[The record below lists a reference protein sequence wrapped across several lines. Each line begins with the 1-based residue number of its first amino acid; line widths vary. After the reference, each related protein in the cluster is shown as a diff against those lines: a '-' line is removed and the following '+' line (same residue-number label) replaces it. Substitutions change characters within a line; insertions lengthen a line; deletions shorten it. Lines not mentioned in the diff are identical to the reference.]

1 MTRRL
6 TCILLALALLLGAV
20 PALGAGDVTGTLDG
34 SLLPN
39 LKWEELDWSDP
50 DVLTVSGA
58 MLGVM
63 YSMDVKEETPRKELL
78 MAIISNDSYIL
89 KNDEYVITVFEASA
103 NKSYIVRYR
112 FGEKTIEAT
121 VASFSG
127 EAAWEKLKAG
137 GNYPYGGR
145 LKHDEVN
152 NAFKMILESLTSGSS
167 K

>member
-34 SLLPN
+34 SLLPG
-39 LKWEELDWSDP
+39 LKWEELDC
-50 DVLTVSGA
+50 A
-58 MLGVM
+58 MQGVM
-63 YSMDVKEETPRKELL
+63 YAMDVTEETPRKELP

-112 FGEKTIEAT
+112 FGEETIEAT

-145 LKHDEVN
+145 LKHDDVN
-152 NAFKMILESLTSGSS
+152 NAFKSILESLTSGSS